1 LTALKLLNLNCLLK
15 DIDMSAVMN
24 DVKSFQQKRLAR
36 EKEMRDNAFRRM
48 VEERLEE
55 KNKPLEIIKTQRIT
69 IAIQWFV
76 IILFTIETI
85 WG

>member
-1 LTALKLLNLNCLLK
+1 
-15 DIDMSAVMN
+15 MSAVMN
-24 DVKSFQQKRLAR
+24 DVKSFQQKRLAKER
-36 EKEMRDNAFRRM
+36 EMRDNAFRRM
-48 VEERLEE
+48 VEEKLEVE
-55 KNKPLEIIKTQRIT
+55 NRPLEIIKTQRIT

>member
-1 LTALKLLNLNCLLK
+1 
-15 DIDMSAVMN
+15 MSAVMN
-24 DVKSFQQKRLAR
+24 DVKSFQQKRLAK

-55 KNKPLEIIKTQRIT
+55 ENKPLEIIKAQRVT
-69 IAIQWFV
+69 IAIQWFAIV
-76 IILFTIETI
+76 MLAIETI

>member
-1 LTALKLLNLNCLLK
+1 
-15 DIDMSAVMN
+15 MSAVMN

>member
-1 LTALKLLNLNCLLK
+1 
-15 DIDMSAVMN
+15 MSAVMN
-24 DVKSFQQKRLAR
+24 NVKSFQEKRLAK

-69 IAIQWFV
+69 IAIQWFAIV
-76 IILFTIETI
+76 MLTIETI

>member
-1 LTALKLLNLNCLLK
+1 
-15 DIDMSAVMN
+15 MSAVIN
-24 DVKSFQQKRLAR
+24 DVKSFQQKRLAK

-48 VEERLEE
+48 VEERLEGE
-55 KNKPLEIIKTQRIT
+55 NKPLEIIKTQRIT

-76 IILFTIETI
+76 IILFAIETI